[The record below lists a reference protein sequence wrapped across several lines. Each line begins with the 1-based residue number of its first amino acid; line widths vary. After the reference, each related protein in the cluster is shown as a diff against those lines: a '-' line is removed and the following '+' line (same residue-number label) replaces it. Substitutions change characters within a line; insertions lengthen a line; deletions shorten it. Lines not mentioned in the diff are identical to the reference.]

1 MATAVFF
8 HAHPDD
14 EALSTGGTM
23 LLASRAGHRVVLVCA
38 TDGSRGETPGLDDH
52 QAPTAERLAEIREA
66 ELREAAELLGVHR
79 VVMLGYRDS
88 GMAGDPANEDP
99 DCFWQA
105 DDSGAAERLAEVL
118 GGEQAEL
125 LTCYDVNGTYGHPD
139 HMKVHR
145 VGVRA
150 AELAGVDVVYEA
162 TLHRDH
168 FRTSMKELMR
178 MAAEAGLDPSLEQD
192 QSEFEAELDEGT
204 IGVDGTQITHHIDVR
219 AALDGKRAAIR
230 AHVSQIPAE
239 SFFVALPDEA
249 FELAFGT
256 EWFIRRG
263 STVSGATSTDLF
275 AALDADST
283 SEDSAAG

>member
-38 TDGSRGETPGLDDH
+38 TDGSRGSTPGLGDGE
-52 QAPTAERLAEIREA
+52 APEGEHLAEMREA
-66 ELREAAELLGVHR
+66 ELRKAAELLDVHR

-99 DCFWQA
+99 ECFWQA
-105 DDSGAAERLAEVL
+105 DDSDAAERLASIL
-118 GGEQAEL
+118 THEQADL
-125 LTCYDVNGTYGHPD
+125 LTCYDANGTYGHPD
-139 HMKVHR
+139 HIKVHR

-150 AELAGVDVVYEA
+150 AELAGVDAVYEA

-168 FRTSMKELMR
+168 FRSSMKELMR
-178 MAAEAGLDPSLEQD
+178 MAADAGLDPIREQD
-192 QSEFEAELDEGT
+192 QAEFEAELDEGT
-204 IGVDGTQITHHIDVR
+204 VGVDGTRITHHVDVR
-219 AALDGKRAAIR
+219 TALSRKRAAIR
-230 AHVSQIPAE
+230 AHVSQIPAD
-239 SFFVALPDEA
+239 SFFVALPDDA

-263 STVSGATSTDLF
+263 AAADGAVSTDLF
-275 AALDADST
+275 AALDAPSNP
-283 SEDSAAG
+283 E

>member
-38 TDGSRGETPGLDDH
+38 TDGSRGETPGLDDG
-52 QAPTAERLAEIREA
+52 PEPDSERLAEMREA
-66 ELREAAELLGVHR
+66 ELRTAAELLRVHR

-88 GMAGDPANEDP
+88 GMAGDPSNEDP
-99 DCFWQA
+99 ECFWQA
-105 DDSGAAERLAEVL
+105 DDGAAAGRLAAIL
-118 GGEQAEL
+118 GEEQADL
-125 LTCYDVNGTYGHPD
+125 LTCYDANGTYGHPD
-139 HMKVHR
+139 HIKVHR

-162 TLHRDH
+162 TLNREH
-168 FRTSMKELMR
+168 FRSSMKELMR
-178 MAAEAGLDPSLEQD
+178 MAAEAGLDPIQEQD
-192 QSEFEAELDEGT
+192 QADFEAELDEGT
-204 IGVDGTQITHHIDVR
+204 IGTDGAQITHRIDVR
-219 AALDGKRAAIR
+219 AALSSKRAAIR
-230 AHVSQIPAE
+230 AHVSQIPAD

-263 STVSGATSTDLF
+263 AAADGAVSTDLF
-275 AALDADST
+275 AALDAPSN
-283 SEDSAAG
+283 SE